1 MWSNVPM
8 KTMVITFR
16 VESQN
21 SNSPINPRRE
31 AVDGS
36 SYKELQT
43 RGLMSIGVGL

>member
-1 MWSNVPM
+1 
-8 KTMVITFR
+8 MVKRTDEDNGDHFQGR
-16 VESQN
+16 EPKLEL
-21 SNSPINPRRE
+21 PINPRRE